1 MSAAKAKPTAADR
14 LRRGGPIEQPHG
26 GRSVSGGVRVKPV
39 RVTVDLDTGDY
50 DALRDFAHSERMTH
64 TDVIRALV
72 RLLDDDSVS
81 QQVRK
86 SVGQ

>member
-1 MSAAKAKPTAADR
+1 MSSAKAKPTAADR
-14 LRRGGPIEQPHG
+14 LRRGGPIEQPHA

-86 SVGQ
+86 SAGQ